1 MRHRLPGRETY
12 DVVNNEEFFPMQIS
26 LFTHSQW
33 LTYIKH
39 CRDKLHG
46 LNASKTVRYKEVVSA
61 MGNNPLNCVYLLSAL
76 VGIKGRQAWQKLGV
90 MPPEE
95 AMEKYIDVVTELYP
109 TWLDVSSIEKKRDKS
124 SGDAFS
130 GGSKGPM
137 GPVFS
142 SFVRDEEPGSDS
154 TLELGGQFVLLGS
167 SPVPQIQLFLISQSR
182 VHSSAQ
188 SQFKKHIF
196 NKISNAD
203 IVSRIRKIATEE
215 KLDVESDSLE
225 LIASNADSSIRDAET
240 MIDQLSLFGKRI
252 TVSLVNELIGV
263 VSDEKLLDLLELAMS
278 SNAETVIEARELMD
292 TGVDPMLLMSQLATL
307 IVDIIAF
314 AGTYPS
320 SVDGKRDSFFGSG
333 GCKCPSDSFSFD
345 S

>member
-1 MRHRLPGRETY
+1 
-12 DVVNNEEFFPMQIS
+12 
-26 LFTHSQW
+26 
-33 LTYIKH
+33 
-39 CRDKLHG
+39 
-46 LNASKTVRYKEVVSA
+46 
-61 MGNNPLNCVYLLSAL
+61 
-76 VGIKGRQAWQKLGV
+76 

-182 VHSSAQ
+182 VDGSNEKGINKIKNLLKSLSAVHSSAQ
-188 SQFKKHIF
+188 SQFK
-196 NKISNAD
+196 
-203 IVSRIRKIATEE
+203 
-215 KLDVESDSLE
+215 
-225 LIASNADSSIRDAET
+225 
-240 MIDQLSLFGKRI
+240 
-252 TVSLVNELIGV
+252 IGV